1 MIKFFRKIR
10 YDLMEK
16 NKTGKYFKYAIG
28 EIILVIIGIL
38 VALQINNWNEDRKAK
53 TYEEQVYTQIYKDIK
68 ADSLNLSLVINFYKQ
83 KDTLM
88 NRILYDSVPSI
99 SYDTINNKNQFTF
112 PYGIRLITNHDIV
125 TNTKKGYQL
134 FKTFNTMDIES
145 DSLSFSIEDYYS
157 KAIINENY
165 EKVLNATDRNIKEF
179 QQKDWFLDYAVNHK
193 LNPDYIDYIINSRD
207 FKIRVFDYQLF
218 AIKNHNRMLIQQQ
231 ELAEII
237 KERIINRLEK

>member
-10 YDLMEK
+10 QNLLME
-16 NKTGKYFKYAIG
+16 NKTGKYFKYAFG
-28 EIILVIIGIL
+28 EIILVVIGIL
-38 VALQINNWNEDRKAK
+38 IALSINNWNEDRKAK

-68 ADSLNLSLVINFYKQ
+68 ADSLNLSLVINLYKQ

-99 SYDTINNKNQFTF
+99 AYDAINNKNQFTF
-112 PYGIRLITNHDIV
+112 PYGIRLIMSHRTI

-157 KAIINENY
+157 KAINNENF
-165 EKVLNATDRNIKEF
+165 ERVQNAAGKNFTEF
-179 QQKDWFLDYAVNHK
+179 QQKDWFLDFAVNHK
-193 LNPDYIDYIINSRD
+193 LNLDYLDYINNSRD

-218 AIKNHNRMLIQQQ
+218 AIKNHNRELIQQQ

-237 KERIINRLEK
+237 KERIKDRLEK

>member
-1 MIKFFRKIR
+1 
-10 YDLMEK
+10 MEK

-28 EIILVIIGIL
+28 EIILVVIGIL
-38 VALQINNWNEDRKAK
+38 IALSINNWNEDRKTK
-53 TYEEQVYTQIYKDIK
+53 TYEKQVYTQIYKDIK

-88 NRILYDSVPSI
+88 NRILHDSVPSI
-99 SYDTINNKNQFTF
+99 AYDTINNKNQFTF
-112 PYGIRLITNHDIV
+112 PYGIRLITNSDNV

-134 FKTFNTMDIES
+134 FKTFNTIGIES

-165 EKVLNATDRNIKEF
+165 EEVRNATDRNIAEF
-179 QQKDWFLDYAVNHK
+179 QQKDWFLDLAVNHK
-193 LNPDYIDYIINSRD
+193 LNLDYLDYINNSRD

-218 AIKNHNRMLIQQQ
+218 AIKNYNRDLIQQQ

-237 KERIINRLEK
+237 KERIKNRLEK

>member
-1 MIKFFRKIR
+1 
-10 YDLMEK
+10 ME

-28 EIILVIIGIL
+28 EIILVVIGIL
-38 VALQINNWNEDRKAK
+38 IALSINNWNEDRKVK

-68 ADSLNLSLVINFYKQ
+68 ADSLKLSLVINFYKQ

-99 SYDTINNKNQFTF
+99 AYDTINNKNQLTF
-112 PYGIRLITNHDIV
+112 PYGMRLITSYENV

-134 FKTFNTMDIES
+134 FKTFNTIGIES

-157 KAIINENY
+157 IAIKNESY
-165 EKVLNATDRNIKEF
+165 EKVQNVVERNITEF
-179 QQKDWFLDYAVNHK
+179 QQKDWFLDFAVNHK
-193 LNPDYIDYIINSRD
+193 LNLDYLDYINNSRD

-218 AIKNHNRMLIQQQ
+218 AIKNHNRDLVQQQ

-237 KERIINRLEK
+237 KERIKERLEK

>member
-10 YDLMEK
+10 QNLLME

-28 EIILVIIGIL
+28 EIILVVIGIL
-38 VALQINNWNEDRKAK
+38 IALSINNWNEDRKAK

-68 ADSLNLSLVINFYKQ
+68 ADSLNLSLVIKYYKQ

-99 SYDTINNKNQFTF
+99 EYETINDENQYTF
-112 PYGIRLITNHDIV
+112 PYGIRLITNHDNIS
-125 TNTKKGYQL
+125 NTKKGYQL
-134 FKTFNTMDIES
+134 FKTFNTMDIDS

-157 KAIINENY
+157 QAIINEKY
-165 EKVLNATDRNIKEF
+165 ELVKNATDRNITEF
-179 QQKDWFLDYAVNHK
+179 QQKDWFLDFAVNHK
-193 LNPDYIDYIINSRD
+193 LNLDYLDYINNSRD

-218 AIKNHNRMLIQQQ
+218 AIKNHNRDLIQQQ

-237 KERIINRLEK
+237 KEKIKDRLEK